1 MFFMPKIQILTHKF
15 TKYVTFIKMNFW
27 RKNGLLEQCVLL
39 LHTLAHVLWQT
50 RWKSG
55 SFTRI
60 PPISNQK
67 GSWTLQEFFSRSDA
81 SSIFL
86 GCRGSG
92 GKSVGSAKKSLHWA
106 AALCS
111 FKRTYISQAK
121 MRSWELPFTLTG
133 MKQWT
138 ILTPHHNPISMQ
150 NLTGSFF
157 VNHPKGSW

>member
-1 MFFMPKIQILTHKF
+1 MKCFFMPKIQILTHKF

-39 LHTLAHVLWQT
+39 LHNLVHVLWQT

-92 GKSVGSAKKSLHWA
+92 GKSVGSAKNHFIELLLHY
-106 AALCS
+106 ALL
-111 FKRTYISQAK
+111 K
-121 MRSWELPFTLTG
+121 ELTLVKLKWGLESSHLLWLAWNNEPF
-133 MKQWT
+133 
-138 ILTPHHNPISMQ
+138 
-150 NLTGSFF
+150 
-157 VNHPKGSW
+157 